1 MNATEHFEFQRR
13 FGGVARLYG
22 DAALDRFMAAHVV
35 VVGIGGVGSW
45 AAEALARSAIGQI
58 TLIDL
63 DHIAPSNM
71 NRQLHAVDENLGKAK
86 VQAMAERIQAINA
99 RAIVNQIDD
108 FLVEEN
114 LATLIPAGVDYVVD
128 CIDQMRVK
136 VALVAHCKRQRIP
149 LIVSGG
155 AGGRMDA
162 SRAAVADIAQ
172 TAGDPLLSKIRAE
185 LRRKHGFPRDGK
197 KFGIEAVYSTEPL
210 QRPAAS
216 CETDAPTAGGLSC
229 AGYGS
234 AVAVTAT
241 FGMIAAGRVLTKLAG
256 RA

>member
-1 MNATEHFEFQRR
+1 MTPSEHYDHQRR
-13 FGGVARLYG
+13 FGGLARLYG
-22 DAALDRFMAAHVV
+22 DAALARFEAAHIC

-45 AAEALARSAIGQI
+45 AAEALARSAVGRI

-63 DHIAPSNM
+63 DHVAVSNM
-71 NRQLHAVDENLGKAK
+71 NRQLHAVEPNIGKAK
-86 VQAMAERIQAINA
+86 VSAMAERIHSINP
-99 RAIVNQIDD
+99 RAEVIEIDD
-108 FLVEEN
+108 FLIEDNLVERITPEF
-114 LATLIPAGVDYVVD
+114 DYVID

-136 VALVAHCKRQRIP
+136 VALAVHCRRLKIP

-162 SRAAVADIAQ
+162 SRVSIADMAG

-185 LRRKHGFPRDGK
+185 LRRNHGFPREGK
-197 KFGIEAVYSTEPL
+197 KFGIEAVFSSEPL
-210 QRPAAS
+210 VRPSAQCEPGAS
-216 CETDAPTAGGLSC
+216 TPAGLNC

-241 FGMIAAGRVLTKLAG
+241 FGMVAAGRVLSKLANP
-256 RA
+256 R